1 MKVGD
6 LVEHKNGFNEWGVG
20 IVLGF
25 VDSGFPN
32 HYPWIE
38 IHWGKWK
45 RTNQGPMSYYRK
57 VTK

>member
-6 LVEHKNGFNEWGVG
+6 LVEYKNDKRWGIG
-20 IVLGF
+20 IIVRFL
-25 VDSGFPN
+25 DSGFPN

-38 IHWGKWK
+38 IYWGKWK

>member
-6 LVEHKNGFNEWGVG
+6 LVEYKNDKRWGIG
-20 IVLGF
+20 IIVRFL
-25 VDSGFPN
+25 DSGFPN

-38 IHWGKWK
+38 IYWGKWK
-45 RTNQGPMSYYRK
+45 RTNQGPISYYRK

>member
-1 MKVGD
+1 MKKGD
-6 LVEHKNGFNEWGVG
+6 LVEYKNDKRWGIG
-20 IVLGF
+20 IIVRFL
-25 VDSGFPN
+25 DSGFPN

-38 IHWGKWK
+38 IYWGKWK